1 MELLPI
7 NKENFTKDE
16 LLILEKD
23 MNQIPKEVFN
33 GLSLQVRAHLMSKVV
48 VRNLNQGLE
57 EKRIKGQRKK
67 R

>member
-48 VRNLNQGLE
+48 VRNLNQGWE
-57 EKRIKGQRKK
+57 EKQIKGQRKK